1 MATGLHGGYHS
12 PMLNIEA
19 SPHLRAS
26 AIAVLLAAG
35 VGGCSIPRD
44 PIIVRDGMLTLENQT
59 NREWRNV
66 RVTVNDHFTGGVH
79 SLLPRGLMTASLR
92 DFQTGFGHRF
102 DRGRMSVY
110 KVRVSATDSDGKP
123 VTLKWGK

>member
-12 PMLNIEA
+12 PMLFIEA

-35 VGGCSIPRD
+35 AGGCSIPRD

-66 RVTVNDHFTGGVH
+66 RVTVNDHFTGGVL
-79 SLLPRGLMTASLR
+79 SLPPRGLMTGSLH
-92 DFQTGFGHRF
+92 DFQTGFGQRF

-110 KVRVSATDSDGKP
+110 KVRVSATDTDGKP

>member
-1 MATGLHGGYHS
+1 
-12 PMLNIEA
+12 MLFIEA

-26 AIAVLLAAG
+26 AIAVLVAAG
-35 VGGCSIPRD
+35 VGGCSMPRD

-92 DFQTGFGHRF
+92 DFQTGFGQRF

-110 KVRVSATDSDGKP
+110 KVRVSATDTDGKP